1 MATGVYSI
9 GFQKFKCLARG
20 FNPNEGRSQ
29 KNPKRKLDLF
39 DLKSKLI
46 ALFETVNKTKG

>member
-1 MATGVYSI
+1 
-9 GFQKFKCLARG
+9 LARG
-20 FNPNEGRSQ
+20 FNPNEGGSQ

-46 ALFETVNKTKG
+46 ALFETGPTKKG